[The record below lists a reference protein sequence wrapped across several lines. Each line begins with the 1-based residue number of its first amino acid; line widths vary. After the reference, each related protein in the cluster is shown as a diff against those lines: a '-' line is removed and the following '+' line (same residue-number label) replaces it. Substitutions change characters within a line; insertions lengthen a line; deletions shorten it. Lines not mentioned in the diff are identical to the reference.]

1 MEVDKLQEDINNLV
15 GVIDDIYYNGGPLH
29 IVLDD
34 CNVDTD
40 SIKWCMENSI
50 PEEENIVVKLCSEK
64 LCELL
69 LSLTLEQRIEYLHID
84 PDYELINYLKE
95 KEFGEEINE
104 R

>member
-1 MEVDKLQEDINNLV
+1 MSLQQDIDNL
-15 GVIDDIYYNGGPLH
+15 IDAICNIHYTGGPMH

-34 CNVDTD
+34 CNVDTK

-50 PEEENIVVKLCSEK
+50 SKEENIVVKLCAEK

-69 LSLTLEQRIEYLHID
+69 LPLTLEQRIEYLQIA
-84 PDYELINYLKE
+84 PDYELLNYLKS

-104 R
+104 RL

>member
-1 MEVDKLQEDINNLV
+1 MSLQQDINNLV
-15 GVIDDIYYNGGPLH
+15 EIIDDKYYNGGQLH

-34 CNVDTD
+34 CNVDTN
-40 SIKWCMENSI
+40 SIKLCMENTI
-50 PEEENIVVKLCSEK
+50 PKEENIAVRICSEK

-69 LSLTLEQRIEYLHID
+69 LPLTLEQRMEYLHID
-84 PDYELINYLKE
+84 PDYELLNYLKS

>member
-1 MEVDKLQEDINNLV
+1 MSLQQDIDFLV
-15 GVIDDIYYNGGPLH
+15 RAIYEYNSVGGPMH

-34 CNVDTD
+34 CNVDTN
-40 SIKWCMENSI
+40 SIKWCMENTI
-50 PEEENIVVKLCSEK
+50 AKEENIVVRICSEK

-69 LSLTLEQRIEYLHID
+69 LPLTLEQRIEYLHID
-84 PDYELINYLKE
+84 PDYELLNYLKS